1 MQTSNKRLLNHS
13 QRLHRLRYLAVTL
26 LLLLLLP
33 LGAILFFGFGQL
45 EKNSLLDYQRTAS
58 KLEQIVDG
66 SLTKRRLISNTLPN
80 DAFDYYRQIYNPY
93 TKKSEQA
100 ISHLSQL
107 VHEPPNDQWLV
118 GYFQFCNKGHFNSPV
133 WLDSL
138 HDHEASTMTESN
150 ANLLALDQTLNPEL
164 LERKNRATEIN
175 QLLLQS
181 EAVQQKIST
190 LSQRTF
196 SEQDALFSV
205 FFDVPD
211 HFIFYRVVNVAQQY
225 WLQGYIVKRKA
236 YLYQLEMDILE
247 QMHFDSSILLELKD
261 ERSGGLSTYIF
272 YENLPDGEAKVSLL
286 TKADLRFQK
295 QLIYRYN
302 HVPPFHGYSLTLST
316 NSVPMTSAMMYSSIF
331 IIVLIVAILSAC
343 FGFYRLGIRQLAL
356 GEQRLNFVSSVS
368 HELKTPLTSIRMY
381 SQMLKEG
388 TVISQEHQKQY
399 FNFIFSE
406 SERLTRLI
414 NHILQLSE
422 LSQQQQNVQPKY
434 TPLTLLVDI
443 IHSKTSSVI
452 EKHSFVSNI
461 VVDIARVE
469 SVLVLVEQDAFAQVV
484 INITDNAI
492 KFFDKEKI
500 NDSTR
505 QKIDYIFQIH
515 PNNRDQILL
524 EIRDYGEGITQE
536 QQNKIFELFYRGGNE
551 LTRTTQGTGIGLALV
566 NDLVSAQQGEIEVE
580 RKTPGLA
587 MLLSFQYK
595 LANKTTESIL
605 DK

>member
-13 QRLHRLRYLAVTL
+13 QRLRRLRHLAVTL
-26 LLLLLLP
+26 LLLLLVP
-33 LGAILFFGFGQL
+33 LGAILFFGYQQL
-45 EKNSLLDYQRTAS
+45 ENNSLLNYQRTAS

-66 SLTKRRLISNTLPN
+66 SLTKRRLISNTLPK
-80 DAFDYYRQIYNPY
+80 DAFDYYRQVYNPY
-93 TKKSEQA
+93 TKQSEQA

-107 VHEPPNDQWLV
+107 EHEPPRDKWLV

-138 HDHEASTMTESN
+138 HDHEASAMTANN
-150 ANLLALDQTLNPEL
+150 ANLFASDQTLNPEL

-181 EAVQQKIST
+181 ESVLQQIST
-190 LSQRTF
+190 LSQRAF

-205 FFDVPD
+205 FYDVPE
-211 HFIFYRVVNVAQQY
+211 HFIFYRVVTVAEQY

-236 YLYQLEMDILE
+236 YLNQLVMDVTELL
-247 QMHFDSSILLELKD
+247 HFDSSILLELKD
-261 ERSGGLSTYIF
+261 EKSGGLSTYIF
-272 YENLPDGEAKVSLL
+272 YENLPDGEAKVSQL
-286 TKADLRFQK
+286 TKADSRFQK

-316 NSVPMTSAMMYSSIF
+316 NSVPMTAAMVYSSIF

-399 FNFIFSE
+399 FSFIFSE

-414 NHILQLSE
+414 NNILQLSE
-422 LSQQQQNVQPKY
+422 LSQQQQNVLPKY

-452 EKHSFVSNI
+452 EKYGFQSNI
-461 VVDIARVE
+461 VIDIVRVE

-492 KFFDKEKI
+492 KFFDGEKI

-505 QKIDYIFQIH
+505 QKIDYIFRVH

-566 NDLVSAQQGEIEVE
+566 NDLVSAQQGEIEVK

-587 MLLSFQYK
+587 MLLSFRCK
-595 LANKTTESIL
+595 VVNKTAESLL
-605 DK
+605 DS